1 MKRNFSSWSF
11 FNFNTRVQMDRK
23 KKKSQTKANS
33 EMEIPVGSIPKKKH
47 PAKSPS
53 RNYGKKKNRPLSR
66 KKK

>member
-1 MKRNFSSWSF
+1 
-11 FNFNTRVQMDRK
+11 MDRK